1 MRKTGLLVIVF
12 FFMVM
17 AAEAQ
22 VQRETN
28 PSQNIATNTDKKDN
42 RVEMIQSLNLT
53 KEQQGQLKE
62 FHRSM
67 KQQKEAIDNDAS
79 LTTEQKEAKMK
90 ALHKEQ
96 KEKLNSIL
104 TPEQMEQL
112 KEQRKNAKMNKEIP
126 LTDNTGNGS

>member
-1 MRKTGLLVIVF
+1 MRKIASLIIAF
-12 FFMVM
+12 SFMVM
-17 AAEAQ
+17 AANAQ

-28 PSQNIATNTDKKDN
+28 PSKNIDTNTDKKNN
-42 RVEMIQSLNLT
+42 RIEMMQSLNLT
-53 KEQQGQLKE
+53 KEQQAQLKE

-112 KEQRKNAKMNKEIP
+112 KQQRKNAKMNKETP
-126 LTDNTGNGS
+126 LTDSAGNGS